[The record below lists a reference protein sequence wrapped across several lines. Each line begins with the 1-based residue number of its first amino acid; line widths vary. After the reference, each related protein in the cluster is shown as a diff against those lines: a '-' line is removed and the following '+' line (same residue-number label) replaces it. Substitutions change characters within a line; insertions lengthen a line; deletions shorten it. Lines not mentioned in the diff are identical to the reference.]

1 MIAKPDIVRAP
12 NHLGDVVLA
21 LPALRAA
28 AADVLVL
35 ASLAPLLQLAGL
47 PGRIIPMTRGA
58 FGAIAAARA
67 LRAARYQRGVLLPP
81 SFSSALIFA
90 LGGVASRRGTD
101 TDGRRLLLTD
111 AVTGDSVGSRS
122 VGSDSMGS
130 DSMGS
135 LRGLHRAAQYM
146 VLVGAAVAEGAA
158 PIPRLDIP
166 RPKHEGRVVGVF
178 PGGNARSRRWE
189 PARFAEL
196 VRRLAKRGDR
206 IVVFGG
212 PAEGELTA
220 RVAGD
225 VAVDLGGQTDLAQLA
240 AGIASCDLL
249 VTNDTGPL
257 HLAGAVGTPTVSLWG
272 AGDPAVTGPL
282 GASHRMLRHPE
293 LDCVP
298 CTKNDCPL
306 AVDRYRCLTLITVD
320 DVEAAIQ

>member
-1 MIAKPDIVRAP
+1 MSAKPDIVRAP

-28 AADVLVL
+28 APSDVLVL
-35 ASLAPLLQLAGL
+35 AGLAPLLRLAGL
-47 PGRIIPMTRGA
+47 PGRVIPLTRGA

-67 LRAARYQRGVLLPP
+67 LRAARYQRGVLLTP

-90 LGGVASRRGTD
+90 LGGVAARRGTD

-111 AVTGDSVGSRS
+111 AVPATSFVG
-122 VGSDSMGS
+122 V
-130 DSMGS
+130 
-135 LRGLHRAAQYM
+135 HRAKQYM
-146 VLVGAAVAEGAA
+146 ALVGAAGAA
-158 PIPRLDIP
+158 IPRLDIP
-166 RPKHEGRVVGVF
+166 RPSHEGRVVGVF
-178 PGGNARSRRWE
+178 PGGNAPSRRWE
-189 PARFAEL
+189 PGRFAEL
-196 VRRLAKRGDR
+196 VGRLAKRGDR
-206 IVVFGG
+206 VVVFGG
-212 PAEGELTA
+212 PAERELTA

-282 GASHRMLRHPE
+282 GARHMMLRHPE

-320 DVEAAIQ
+320 DVEAAIHQ

>member
-1 MIAKPDIVRAP
+1 MKLSSGAIVRAP

-28 AADVLVL
+28 AADVLVR
-35 ASLAPLLQLAGL
+35 AHLAPLLQLAGL
-47 PGRIIPMTRGA
+47 AGRIIPFDGIT
-58 FGAIAAARA
+58 AATRA
-67 LRAARYQRGVLLPP
+67 LRQGRYEKGVLLAP

-90 LGGVASRRGTD
+90 LGGVAARRGTD

-111 AVTGDSVGSRS
+111 AVPAKSFVGVHRAKQYMALVGSP
-122 VGSDSMGS
+122 V
-130 DSMGS
+130 
-135 LRGLHRAAQYM
+135 AA
-146 VLVGAAVAEGAA
+146 GAVV
-158 PIPRLDIP
+158 IPRLDIP

-178 PGGNARSRRWE
+178 PGGNAPSRRWE

-196 VRRLAKRGDR
+196 VRRLAKRGNR
-206 IVVFGG
+206 VVVFGG
-212 PAEGELTA
+212 PAERELTA

-282 GASHRMLRHPE
+282 GASYRMLRHPE

-320 DVEAAIQ
+320 DVEAAIHQ

>member
-1 MIAKPDIVRAP
+1 MTERVIVRAP

-28 AADVLVL
+28 GADVLVR
-35 ASLAPLLQLAGL
+35 AGLAPLLHLARL
-47 PGRIIPMTRGA
+47 IGRIIPFEGT
-58 FGAIAAARA
+58 IDAALA
-67 LRAARYQRGVLLPP
+67 LRAARYEKGVLLPP

-90 LGGVASRRGTD
+90 LGGVAARRGTD

-111 AVTGDSVGSRS
+111 PVPVASFA
-122 VGSDSMGS
+122 
-130 DSMGS
+130 
-135 LRGLHRAAQYM
+135 GLHRATQYM
-146 VLVGAAVAEGAA
+146 RLVGEAVAEGAA
-158 PIPRLDIP
+158 VLPRLDIP
-166 RPKHEGRVVGVF
+166 RPSHEGRVVGVF

-196 VRRLAKRGDR
+196 VRRLAKRGNR
-206 IVVFGG
+206 VIVFGG
-212 PAEGELTA
+212 PTERQLTA

-225 VAVDLGGQTDLAQLA
+225 AAVDLGGKTDLAQLA

-257 HLAGAVGTPTVSLWG
+257 HLAAAVGTPTVSLWG
-272 AGDPAVTGPL
+272 AGDPVVTGPL
-282 GASHRMLRHPE
+282 GAGHRLLRHPE

-306 AVDRYRCLTLITVD
+306 AIDRYRCLTVITVD
-320 DVEAAIQ
+320 DVEAVIQ

>member
-1 MIAKPDIVRAP
+1 MTAKPDIVRAP

-67 LRAARYQRGVLLPP
+67 LRAARYQRGVLLAP

-90 LGGVASRRGTD
+90 LGGVRSRRGTD

-111 AVTGDSVGSRS
+111 AVPVDSG
-122 VGSDSMGS
+122 
-130 DSMGS
+130 GS

-158 PIPRLDIP
+158 LIPGLDVPDDVRREFRAKLGGAGRL
-166 RPKHEGRVVGVF
+166 VGVF

-196 VRRLAKRGDR
+196 VRRLAKRSHR
-206 IVVFGG
+206 VVVFGG
-212 PAEGELTA
+212 PAERELTA

>member
-1 MIAKPDIVRAP
+1 MTEKPDIVRAP

-58 FGAIAAARA
+58 FGAIAAARS

-111 AVTGDSVGSRS
+111 AVTV
-122 VGSDSMGS
+122 
-130 DSMGS
+130 GS
-135 LRGLHRAAQYM
+135 LRGLHRAARYM
-146 VLVGAAVAEGAA
+146 VLVGSAVAEGAVL
-158 PIPRLDIP
+158 IPRLDIP

-178 PGGNARSRRWE
+178 PGGNAPSRRWE

-206 IVVFGG
+206 VVVFGG
-212 PAEGELTA
+212 PAERELTA
-220 RVAGD
+220 RVAGE

-282 GASHRMLRHPE
+282 SASHRMLRHPE

-320 DVEAAIQ
+320 DVEAAIRQ

>member
-1 MIAKPDIVRAP
+1 MNAKPDIVRAP

-28 AADVLVL
+28 APSDVLVL
-35 ASLAPLLQLAGL
+35 AGLAPLLQLAGL
-47 PGRIIPMTRGA
+47 PGRIVPMTRGA
-58 FGAIAAARA
+58 SGALAAARA

-90 LGGVASRRGTD
+90 LGRVAARRGTD

-111 AVTGDSVGSRS
+111 AVPAKSLVG
-122 VGSDSMGS
+122 V
-130 DSMGS
+130 
-135 LRGLHRAAQYM
+135 HRAKQYM
-146 VLVGAAVAEGAA
+146 ALVGAAGAAGTVAEGAV

-166 RPKHEGRVVGVF
+166 RPKNEGRVVGVF

-189 PARFAEL
+189 PDRFADL
-196 VRRLAKRGDR
+196 VGRLAKRGDR
-206 IVVFGG
+206 VVVFGG
-212 PAEGELTA
+212 PAERELTA

-225 VAVDLGGQTDLAQLA
+225 AAVDLGGQTDLAQLA

-282 GASHRMLRHPE
+282 GARQRMLRHPE

-320 DVEAAIQ
+320 DVEAAIHQ

>member
-1 MIAKPDIVRAP
+1 MTARVIVRAP

-28 AADVLVL
+28 DADVLVRD
-35 ASLAPLLQLAGL
+35 SLAPLLQLAGL
-47 PGRIIPMTRGA
+47 GGRIIPMSGT
-58 FGAIAAARA
+58 IAAARA
-67 LRAARYQRGVLLPP
+67 LRAARYEKGVLLPP

-90 LGGVASRRGTD
+90 LGGVAARRGTD

-111 AVTGDSVGSRS
+111 AVPAKSFVG
-122 VGSDSMGS
+122 V
-130 DSMGS
+130 
-135 LRGLHRAAQYM
+135 HRAKQYM
-146 VLVGAAVAEGAA
+146 ALVGAAGAA
-158 PIPRLDIP
+158 IPRLDIS

-178 PGGNARSRRWE
+178 PGGNARSRRWA
-189 PARFAEL
+189 PDRFAEL

-206 IVVFGG
+206 VVVFGG
-212 PAEGELTA
+212 PAERELTA

-240 AGIASCDLL
+240 TGIASCDLL

-320 DVEAAIQ
+320 DVEAAIHQ

>member
-1 MIAKPDIVRAP
+1 MTARVIVRAP

-28 AADVLVL
+28 GADVLVR
-35 ASLAPLLQLAGL
+35 ASLAPLLHLAGL
-47 PGRIIPMTRGA
+47 GGRIIPFEGIID
-58 FGAIAAARA
+58 GARA

-90 LGGVASRRGTD
+90 LGGVSARRGTD

-111 AVTGDSVGSRS
+111 PVPFASFAG
-122 VGSDSMGS
+122 M
-130 DSMGS
+130 
-135 LRGLHRAAQYM
+135 HRANQYLR
-146 VLVGAAVAEGAA
+146 LVGEAVAEGAA
-158 PIPRLDIP
+158 VIPRLEVP
-166 RPKHEGRVVGVF
+166 RTSNRERVVGVF

-189 PARFAEL
+189 PDRFAEL
-196 VRRLAKRGDR
+196 VRRLAKRGNR
-206 IVVFGG
+206 VVVFGG
-212 PAEGELTA
+212 PTERQLTA

-225 VAVDLGGQTDLAQLA
+225 AAVDLGGRTDLAQLA

-257 HLAGAVGTPTVSLWG
+257 HLAAAVGTPTVSLWG
-272 AGDPAVTGPL
+272 AGDPIVTGPL
-282 GASHRMLRHPE
+282 GAGHRLLRHPE

-306 AVDRYRCLTLITVD
+306 AVDRYRCLTVITVD

>member
-1 MIAKPDIVRAP
+1 M
-12 NHLGDVVLA
+12 G
-21 LPALRAA
+21 AA
-28 AADVLVL
+28 C
-35 ASLAPLLQLAGL
+35 
-47 PGRIIPMTRGA
+47 
-58 FGAIAAARA
+58 
-67 LRAARYQRGVLLPP
+67 
-81 SFSSALIFA
+81 
-90 LGGVASRRGTD
+90 
-101 TDGRRLLLTD
+101 LLTD
-111 AVTGDSVGSRS
+111 AVSV
-122 VGSDSMGS
+122 D
-130 DSMGS
+130 S

-146 VLVGAAVAEGAA
+146 VLVGAAVAEGAML
-158 PIPRLDIP
+158 IPRLDIP
-166 RPKHEGRVVGVF
+166 RPRHEGRVVGVF
-178 PGGNARSRRWE
+178 PGGNAPSRRWE

-196 VRRLAKRGDR
+196 VRRLAKRADR
-206 IVVFGG
+206 VVVFGG
-212 PAEGELTA
+212 PAERELTA

-306 AVDRYRCLTLITVD
+306 AVDRNRCLTLITVD
-320 DVEAAIQ
+320 DVEAAIHQ